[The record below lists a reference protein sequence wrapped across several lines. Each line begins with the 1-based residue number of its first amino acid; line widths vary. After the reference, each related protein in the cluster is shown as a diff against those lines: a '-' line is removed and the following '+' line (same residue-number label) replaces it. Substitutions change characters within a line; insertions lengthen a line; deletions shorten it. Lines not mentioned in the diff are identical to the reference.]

1 MTMTAAQ
8 QEKYADVL
16 IWGLKTARRLPF
28 KKYAV
33 VMLRFEPEALPL
45 AEVLNRKLINER
57 YNVILRPLT
66 TPAMEKDFYDRS
78 DIVQRQF
85 VNAGEKAIYE
95 NLDGNIYLSAPSSL
109 THLKDVDP
117 KKFGEAAVARK
128 FLRTIAE
135 EREEQGL
142 YGWTLCTYPTAEL
155 AKQAKLSLP
164 AYTAQIIKACFLNE
178 KDPVKKWQE
187 IFKDC
192 VKIKKWLNAL
202 PIRTLHMTSASMDL
216 EVLLGEKR
224 KFMGV
229 SGHNIPSFELFTS
242 PDWRGTRGTYYADFP
257 SYKNGNY
264 VEGVKLVF
272 EKGRTVKISAK
283 KGEAFVKKMLAM
295 DTGACQLGE
304 FSLTDKRFSKIDTFM
319 ADTLFDE
326 NVGGKNGN
334 SHIAVGASY
343 SDTYTGNTAA
353 LTPAKKKQLGF
364 NDSALHWDL
373 VNVED
378 KCVTAVL
385 QSGKRTT
392 IYEKGT
398 FRY

>member
-1 MTMTAAQ
+1 MTAAQ